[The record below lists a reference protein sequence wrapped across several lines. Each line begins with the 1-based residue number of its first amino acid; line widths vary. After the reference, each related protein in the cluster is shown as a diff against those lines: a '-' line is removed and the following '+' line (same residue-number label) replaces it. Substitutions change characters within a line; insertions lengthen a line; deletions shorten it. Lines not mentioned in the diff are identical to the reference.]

1 MAARTPTVVLE
12 PAAQRLVDAT
22 STPPFLY
29 ELEPSAARKVLDDLQ
44 AAPIDKLPID
54 EEWITV
60 PASVGAVRVR
70 IVKPR
75 GMTGTLPVVVYM
87 HGGGWVL
94 GNAATHDRLVRELA
108 VGARAA
114 VAFVEYTPSPEA
126 HYPVAIEQGYAT
138 AQWIVREGASRG
150 LDASRMAVAGESV
163 GGNMAAGLALMAKQR
178 GDVQFAQLSMYYP
191 VTDAAMNTGSYDQ
204 FATGYYLSR
213 KLMEWFWDAYTSD
226 PTQRAEITASPNQA
240 STEQLTGLPPTFL
253 LVDEADVLRDEGEAF
268 ASKLRRAGVPVTTV
282 RYDGTIHDFMM
293 LNPLAE
299 TNATRAA
306 VAQAAATLRAALR
319 TGSER

>member
-54 EEWITV
+54 EAWITV

-75 GMTGTLPVVVYM
+75 GTTGTLPVVVYM

-114 VAFVEYTPSPEA
+114 VAFVEYIPSPSSRATQPRSGSFAKVPPEGWMPA
-126 HYPVAIEQGYAT
+126 AWQSPV
-138 AQWIVREGASRG
+138 SR
-150 LDASRMAVAGESV
+150 S
-163 GGNMAAGLALMAKQR
+163 
-178 GDVQFAQLSMYYP
+178 
-191 VTDAAMNTGSYDQ
+191 
-204 FATGYYLSR
+204 
-213 KLMEWFWDAYTSD
+213 
-226 PTQRAEITASPNQA
+226 
-240 STEQLTGLPPTFL
+240 
-253 LVDEADVLRDEGEAF
+253 
-268 ASKLRRAGVPVTTV
+268 
-282 RYDGTIHDFMM
+282 
-293 LNPLAE
+293 
-299 TNATRAA
+299 
-306 VAQAAATLRAALR
+306 AATWRLGWHSLPSSEETSSLRSSRCITRLR
-319 TGSER
+319 TPP